1 MPPFNEMF
9 SYASFTAQF
18 AFNEERGWHA
28 LDREVVITDEDG
40 NETQETVV
48 ARPPCADCVTRCH
61 LDVRVR
67 CLCADPEGI
76 RCVVCDKDHHGCRA
90 IPEHLLGSAQI
101 ITSFSVRM
109 CRLNIRLFNR
119 INDAE
124 EDAPFPRVTQTV
136 KDVER
141 FARIETELTSIR
153 RLLSLK
159 LDRDQHREVDNPMTD
174 EEFCRRLND
183 AQPLGE
189 RHDDI
194 LSRLGHWLLIIL
206 NHDFTTPLPS
216 GEINWLRSYNRG
228 SAEQYFL
235 LDRPYWDG
243 PGEDLILRSRANAPA
258 VLVPITPRKVVR
270 RARSGGDGG
279 GEEEDEGGVDD
290 TAMLDAAEAA
300 MDGI

>member
-1 MPPFNEMF
+1 MSTFNEMF

-18 AFNEERGWHA
+18 AFNEERGWRA

-124 EDAPFPRVTQTV
+124 EDAPFPVSTRALKACGRRAFALREASLALRKAIDEHKRVAQTV

-159 LDRDQHREVDNPMTD
+159 LDCDQRREADNAMTD
-174 EEFCRRLND
+174 EEFRRRLND

-194 LSRLGHWLLIIL
+194 LSRLGRWLLIIL

-228 SAEQYFL
+228 SAE
-235 LDRPYWDG
+235 
-243 PGEDLILRSRANAPA
+243 
-258 VLVPITPRKVVR
+258 
-270 RARSGGDGG
+270 
-279 GEEEDEGGVDD
+279 
-290 TAMLDAAEAA
+290 
-300 MDGI
+300 